1 MTTTTA
7 PADPIAAF
15 AAAVRTELRDLPADE
30 VDDIVDGLE
39 SDLAEQAA
47 EHGDGF
53 ELPDAAAYAAEL
65 RQAAGLPERPS
76 GMTARQ
82 ALGAQLRSIG
92 DRTVRGIRSSRIG
105 SGLLDFA
112 VALRP
117 IWWIARGW
125 MLYVLVLLVLR
136 VFLGLSVDV
145 PIPMSGAAIAILV
158 VMVVVSIQWGRGRWR
173 PWAWTRVGLIV
184 VSTVTAVMLPFVI
197 GIAIGQVQSWQ
208 RDASAG
214 YVYDQAPPGLAVDG
228 QRVRNIF
235 AYDADGNPLTD
246 VQLFDQ
252 NGNPLTTVGGQDPTS
267 PVDEYFAWGGG
278 PVPVG
283 VSQPGRTPV
292 WNIFP
297 LEEIPAGL
305 DDGDPTLAQA
315 ATPPFAQVPSLQR
328 LLAASPTPSPEPTEG
343 SSPEPTPEPTPGAT
357 EGAPTPTAVPD
368 GDAHGERTGVDAA
381 TGAATD
387 DEGSR

>member
-15 AAAVRTELRDLPADE
+15 AAAVRVELRDLPADE

-47 EHGDGF
+47 EHGEGF
-53 ELPDAAAYAAEL
+53 ELPDASAYAAEL
-65 RQAAGLPERPS
+65 RQAAGLPERPR
-76 GMTARQ
+76 GVTARQ
-82 ALGAQLRSIG
+82 ALGAQLRDLSE
-92 DRTVRGIRSSRIG
+92 RTLRGIRSSRMG

-125 MLYVLVLLVLR
+125 MLYVLV
-136 VFLGLSVDV
+136 FGLFGLYFGTAIGV
-145 PIPMSGAAIAILV
+145 PIPRNGGAFVALAITML
-158 VMVVVSIQWGRGRWR
+158 VSIQWGRGRWR
-173 PWAWTRVGLIV
+173 PGAWTRVGLIV

-197 GIAIGQVQSWQ
+197 GIAAGQVQSW
-208 RDASAG
+208 RNNASA
-214 YVYDQAPPGLAVDG
+214 VYSYNQAPQGLAVDG

-235 AYDADGNPLTD
+235 AYDAAGNPLTD

-252 NGNPLTTVGGQDPTS
+252 NGSPLTTVGGQDPTS

-292 WNIFP
+292 WNVFP
-297 LEEIPAGL
+297 LAEIPAGA
-305 DDGDPTLAQA
+305 DDGDPTLAQPA
-315 ATPPFAQVPSLQR
+315 APPFAQVPSLQR
-328 LLAASPTPSPEPTEG
+328 LLAAT
-343 SSPEPTPEPTPGAT
+343 PTPEPSDGAPTPGAT
-357 EGAPTPTAVPD
+357 PTADPSATPTESPKKSAAD
-368 GDAHGERTGVDAA
+368 DADAQVDQEGVDAA
-381 TGAATD
+381 TSATAD
-387 DEGSR
+387 GGER